1 MSPRRV
7 LAVTRRIVDLFR
19 HDHRSLAL
27 VVVAPLVVTAL
38 LGWVVRGSASGPVR
52 LLVVDADDGPA
63 GARLVA
69 ALETAAADG
78 SVSVIDGGD
87 DPAVVADRLVDGE
100 ADVALVV
107 PEDFSAGLLAGRGP
121 TLRLV
126 TAGLDPAGEGGASG
140 AVVELLGRAVR
151 TLLPESAGVR
161 LPNLERSTLYL
172 PVDADVLD
180 AIAHPDWT
188 DPRRAEHTLALAA
201 ILDAIAPVFLGYFAY
216 FFVFILTG
224 ISFLR
229 ERLGGTLERLLAT
242 PVTRGEIVL
251 GYSLGFGV
259 FATLQV
265 VLLTT
270 FVLLHWEVPAI
281 GPVPAFVVGLDVPSA
296 GSPVLA
302 FAFALA
308 LAVGAVSLGIFLS
321 TFARTEFQI
330 LQFIPI
336 VIVPQGLLG
345 GIFWPVDR
353 LPDLLRPIAQLM
365 PLTYA
370 VEGLRAVMIRGAG
383 LGDAVVLRDLAVLLG
398 VALLFVV
405 LAARTIRREIA

>member
-7 LAVTRRIVDLFR
+7 LAVTRRIVELFR

-27 VVVAPLVVTAL
+27 VVVAPLLVTAL
-38 LGWVVRGSASGPVR
+38 LGWVVRGSAEGQVR
-52 LLVVDADDGPA
+52 LLVVDADRGPT
-63 GARLVA
+63 GTQLVA
-69 ALETAAADG
+69 ALRAAAAG
-78 SVSVIDGGD
+78 GTVEVVDGGSD
-87 DPAVVADRLVDGE
+87 ASVVRARLAEGD

-107 PEDFSAGLLAGRGP
+107 PEGFTAALAGGGEP

-126 TAGLDPAGEGGASG
+126 TPGVDPAGEGGAAG
-140 AVVELLGRAVR
+140 AVVELLGRSVR
-151 TLLPESAGVR
+151 ALLPGGLGAR
-161 LPNLERSTLYL
+161 LPSLERSTVYL
-172 PVDADVLD
+172 PVDAD
-180 AIAHPDWT
+180 A
-188 DPRRAEHTLALAA
+188 
-201 ILDAIAPVFLGYFAY
+201 LDAIAPVFLGYFAY

-242 PVTRGEIVL
+242 PVTRAEIVL
-251 GYSLGFGV
+251 GYSLGFGI

-265 VLLTT
+265 VLLTG
-270 FVLLHWEVPAI
+270 FVLLHWEVPPI
-281 GPVPAFVVGLDVPSA
+281 GPLPAFVVGLDVPSA

-302 FAFALA
+302 FGFALA

-345 GIFWPVDR
+345 GIFWPVER
-353 LPDLLRPIAQLM
+353 LPDLLRPIAGVL

-383 LGDAVVLRDLAVLLG
+383 LDDPLVVRDLLVLLG
-398 VALLFVV
+398 VALLFVG

>member
-1 MSPRRV
+1 VSPRRV
-7 LAVTRRIVDLFR
+7 LAVTRRIVELFR

-27 VVVAPLVVTAL
+27 VVVAPLLVTAL
-38 LGWVVRGSASGPVR
+38 LGWVVRGSAEGQVR
-52 LLVVDADDGPA
+52 LLVVDADRGPA
-63 GARLVA
+63 GTQLVA
-69 ALETAAADG
+69 ALRAAAAGGTVEVVDG
-78 SVSVIDGGD
+78 GSDVSVVRARLAEGD
-87 DPAVVADRLVDGE
+87 

-107 PEDFSAGLLAGRGP
+107 PEGFTAALAGGGEP

-126 TAGLDPAGEGGASG
+126 TPGVDPAGEGGAAG
-140 AVVELLGRAVR
+140 AVVELLGRSVR
-151 TLLPESAGVR
+151 ALLPGGLGAR
-161 LPNLERSTLYL
+161 LPSLERSTVYL
-172 PVDADVLD
+172 PVDAD
-180 AIAHPDWT
+180 A
-188 DPRRAEHTLALAA
+188 
-201 ILDAIAPVFLGYFAY
+201 LDAIAPVFLGYFAY

-242 PVTRGEIVL
+242 PVTRAEIVL
-251 GYSLGFGV
+251 GYSLGFGI

-265 VLLTT
+265 VLLTG
-270 FVLLHWEVPAI
+270 FVLLHWEVPPI
-281 GPVPAFVVGLDVPSA
+281 GPLPAFVVGLDVPSA

-302 FAFALA
+302 FGFALA

-345 GIFWPVDR
+345 GIFWPVER
-353 LPDLLRPIAQLM
+353 LPDLLRPIAGVL

-383 LGDAVVLRDLAVLLG
+383 LDDPLVVRDLLVLLG
-398 VALLFVV
+398 VALLFVG

>member
-7 LAVTRRIVDLFR
+7 RAVTRRIVDLFR

-27 VVVAPLVVTAL
+27 VVVAPLVLTAL
-38 LGWVVRGSASGPVR
+38 LGWVVRGSAEGQVR
-52 LLVVDADDGPA
+52 LLVVDADGGA
-63 GARLVA
+63 AAARLVS
-69 ALETAAADG
+69 ALRDAAAG
-78 SVSVIDGGD
+78 GPVEVVDGGS
-87 DPAVVADRLVDGE
+87 DPAVVAERLRDGDV
-100 ADVALVV
+100 DVALVV
-107 PEDFSAGLLAGRGP
+107 PAGFTAALLGRGSGGGAGGAPP

-126 TAGLDPAGEGGASG
+126 TPGVDPAGEGGAAG
-140 AVVELLGRAVR
+140 AVVELLGRTVR
-151 TLLPESAGVR
+151 DLLPAGLGDR
-161 LPNLERSTLYL
+161 LPNIERSSVYL
-172 PVDADVLD
+172 PVDADV
-180 AIAHPDWT
+180 
-188 DPRRAEHTLALAA
+188 
-201 ILDAIAPVFLGYFAY
+201 LDAIAPVFLGYFAY

-251 GYSLGFGV
+251 GYSLGFGI

-265 VLLTT
+265 VLLTA
-270 FVLLHWEVPAI
+270 FVLLHWEVPAL
-281 GPVPAFVVGLDVPSA
+281 GPLPSFVVGLDVPSA
-296 GSPVLA
+296 GSPLLA
-302 FAFALA
+302 FGFALA

-330 LQFIPI
+330 LQFIPV

-345 GIFWPVDR
+345 GIFWPIDR
-353 LPDLLRPIAQLM
+353 LPDVLRPIAQLM

-383 LGDAVVLRDLAVLLG
+383 LEDPTVARDLLVLVG

>member
-38 LGWVVRGSASGPVR
+38 LGWVVRGSEAGAVR
-52 LLVVDADDGPA
+52 LLVVDADRGPV
-63 GARLVA
+63 GEQLVA
-69 ALETAAADG
+69 ALESAAA
-78 SVSVIDGGD
+78 GGTVEIVEGGAEAAGVD
-87 DPAVVADRLVDGE
+87 ARLADGE

-107 PEDFSAGLLAGRGP
+107 PEDFSAALLAGRGP
-121 TLRLV
+121 TLQLV
-126 TAGLDPAGEGGASG
+126 TAGVDPAGEGGAAG
-140 AVVELLGRAVR
+140 AVVELLGRSFR
-151 TLLPESAGVR
+151 TLLPEGAGSR
-161 LPNLERSTLYL
+161 LPNLERSTVYL
-172 PVDADVLD
+172 PVDAD
-180 AIAHPDWT
+180 A
-188 DPRRAEHTLALAA
+188 
-201 ILDAIAPVFLGYFAY
+201 LDAIAPVFLGYFAY

-242 PVTRGEIVL
+242 PVTRAEIVT
-251 GYSLGFGV
+251 GYSLGFGL

-265 VLLTT
+265 VLLTA
-270 FVLLHWEVPAI
+270 FVLLHWQVPAL
-281 GPVPAFVVGLDVPSA
+281 GPIPAFVVGLDVPSA
-296 GSPVLA
+296 GSPILA
-302 FAFALA
+302 FVLALA

-345 GIFWPVDR
+345 GIFWPIDR
-353 LPDLLRPIAQLM
+353 LPDLLRPIAQLL

-383 LGDAVVLRDLAVLLG
+383 LDDPVVLRDLAVLFG

>member
-1 MSPRRV
+1 VSPRRV
-7 LAVTRRIVDLFR
+7 LAVTRRIVELFR

-27 VVVAPLVVTAL
+27 VVVAPLLVTAL
-38 LGWVVRGSASGPVR
+38 LGWVVRGSAEGQVR
-52 LLVVDADDGPA
+52 LLVVDADRGPA
-63 GARLVA
+63 GTQLVA
-69 ALETAAADG
+69 ALRAAAAG
-78 SVSVIDGGD
+78 GTVEVVDGGSD
-87 DPAVVADRLVDGE
+87 ASVVRARLAEGD

-107 PEDFSAGLLAGRGP
+107 PEGFTAALAGGGEP

-126 TAGLDPAGEGGASG
+126 TPGVDPAGEGGAAG
-140 AVVELLGRAVR
+140 AVVELLGRSVR
-151 TLLPESAGVR
+151 ALLPGGLGAR
-161 LPNLERSTLYL
+161 LPSLERSTVYL
-172 PVDADVLD
+172 PVDAD
-180 AIAHPDWT
+180 A
-188 DPRRAEHTLALAA
+188 
-201 ILDAIAPVFLGYFAY
+201 LDAIAPVFLGYFAY

-242 PVTRGEIVL
+242 PVTRAEIVL
-251 GYSLGFGV
+251 GYSLGFGI

-265 VLLTT
+265 VLLTG
-270 FVLLHWEVPAI
+270 FVLLHWEVPPI
-281 GPVPAFVVGLDVPSA
+281 GPLPAFVVGLDVPSA

-302 FAFALA
+302 FGFALA

-345 GIFWPVDR
+345 GIFWPVER
-353 LPDLLRPIAQLM
+353 LPDLLRPIAGVL

-383 LGDAVVLRDLAVLLG
+383 LDDPLVVRDLLVLLG
-398 VALLFVV
+398 VALLFVG

>member
-172 PVDADVLD
+172 PVDADV
-180 AIAHPDWT
+180 
-188 DPRRAEHTLALAA
+188 
-201 ILDAIAPVFLGYFAY
+201 LDAIAPVFLGYFAY

>member
-38 LGWVVRGSASGPVR
+38 LGWVVRGSESGTVR
-52 LLVVDADDGPA
+52 LLVVDADTGPA
-63 GARLVA
+63 GAQLVA
-69 ALETAAADG
+69 AIEGAAVGTSVEVVEGGSDPAAVDDRLADG
-78 SVSVIDGGD
+78 D
-87 DPAVVADRLVDGE
+87 

-107 PEDFSAGLLAGRGP
+107 PDDFSAALLAGQGP

-126 TAGLDPAGEGGASG
+126 TAGVDPAGEGGAAG
-140 AVVELLGRAVR
+140 AVVELLGRSLR
-151 TLLPESAGVR
+151 TLLPDGVGSR
-161 LPNLERSTLYL
+161 LPNLERSTIYL
-172 PVDADVLD
+172 PVDAD
-180 AIAHPDWT
+180 A
-188 DPRRAEHTLALAA
+188 
-201 ILDAIAPVFLGYFAY
+201 LDAIAPVFLGYFAY

-242 PVTRGEIVL
+242 PVTRAEIVA
-251 GYSLGFGV
+251 GYSLGFGI

-265 VLLTT
+265 VLLTG
-270 FVLLHWEVPAI
+270 FVLLHWEIPAL
-281 GPVPAFVVGLDVPSA
+281 GPIPAFVVGLDVPSA
-296 GSPVLA
+296 GSPILA
-302 FAFALA
+302 FVLALA

-345 GIFWPVDR
+345 GIFWPIDR
-353 LPDLLRPIAQLM
+353 LPDLLRPIAQLL

-383 LGDAVVLRDLAVLLG
+383 LDDPVVLRDLAILVA
-398 VALLFVV
+398 VALLFVA

>member
-38 LGWVVRGSASGPVR
+38 LGWVVRGSESGTVR
-52 LLVVDADDGPA
+52 LLVVDTDPGPA
-63 GARLVA
+63 GGQLVTA
-69 ALETAAADG
+69 IEGAAAG
-78 SVSVIDGGD
+78 SSVEVVEGGS
-87 DPAVVADRLVDGE
+87 DPAAVEERLADGDV
-100 ADVALVV
+100 DVALVV
-107 PEDFSAGLLAGRGP
+107 PDDFSAALLAGRGP

-126 TAGLDPAGEGGASG
+126 TAGVDPAGEGGAAG
-140 AVVELLGRAVR
+140 AVVELLGRSLR
-151 TLLPESAGVR
+151 TLLPDGVGSR
-161 LPNLERSTLYL
+161 LPNLERSTIYL
-172 PVDADVLD
+172 PVDAD
-180 AIAHPDWT
+180 A
-188 DPRRAEHTLALAA
+188 
-201 ILDAIAPVFLGYFAY
+201 LDAIAPVFLGYFAY

-242 PVTRGEIVL
+242 PVTRAEIVT
-251 GYSLGFGV
+251 GYSLGFGI

-265 VLLTT
+265 VLLTA
-270 FVLLHWEVPAI
+270 FVLLHWEIPAL
-281 GPVPAFVVGLDVPSA
+281 GPIPAFVVGLDVPSA
-296 GSPVLA
+296 GSPILA
-302 FAFALA
+302 FLLALA

-345 GIFWPVDR
+345 GIFWPIDR
-353 LPDLLRPIAQLM
+353 LPDLLRPIAQVL

-383 LGDAVVLRDLAVLLG
+383 LDDPVVLRDLAILVA
-398 VALLFVV
+398 VALLFVA

>member
-7 LAVTRRIVDLFR
+7 AAVTRRIVDLFR
-19 HDHRSLAL
+19 HDHRSLVL
-27 VVVAPLVVTAL
+27 VIVVPLVVTAL
-38 LGWVVRGSASGPVR
+38 LGWVVRGSEAGTIR
-52 LLVVDADDGPA
+52 LLVVDADVGL
-63 GARLVA
+63 GGRQLVA
-69 ALETAAADG
+69 ALASASTGG
-78 SVSVIDGGD
+78 SVVVVEGGA
-87 DPAVVADRLVDGE
+87 DPAGVARRLAEGE
-100 ADVALVV
+100 VDVALVV
-107 PEDFSAGLLAGRGP
+107 PHDFSAALVAGRGP

-126 TAGLDPAGEGGASG
+126 TAGVDPAGEGSAAGT
-140 AVVELLGRAVR
+140 VVELLGRALR
-151 TLLPESAGVR
+151 SLLPEGAGSR
-161 LPNLERSTLYL
+161 LPNLERSTVYL
-172 PVDADVLD
+172 PVDAD
-180 AIAHPDWT
+180 A
-188 DPRRAEHTLALAA
+188 
-201 ILDAIAPVFLGYFAY
+201 LDAIAPVFLGYFAY

-242 PVTRGEIVL
+242 PVTRAEIVL
-251 GYSLGFGV
+251 GYSLGFGL

-265 VLLTT
+265 VLLTA
-270 FVLLHWEVPAI
+270 FVLLHWEVPAL

-296 GSPVLA
+296 GSPILA
-302 FAFALA
+302 FLLALV

-345 GIFWPVDR
+345 GIFWPIDR
-353 LPDLLRPIAQLM
+353 LPELLQPIARLL

-383 LGDAVVLRDLAVLLG
+383 LGDPVVLRDMAVLSG

>member
-7 LAVTRRIVDLFR
+7 LAVTRRIVELFR

-27 VVVAPLVVTAL
+27 VVVAPLLVTAL
-38 LGWVVRGSASGPVR
+38 LGWVVRGSAEGQVR
-52 LLVVDADDGPA
+52 LLVVDADRGPA
-63 GARLVA
+63 GTQLVA
-69 ALETAAADG
+69 ALRAAAAGGTVEVVDG
-78 SVSVIDGGD
+78 GSDVSVVRARLAEGD
-87 DPAVVADRLVDGE
+87 

-107 PEDFSAGLLAGRGP
+107 PEGFTAALAGGGEP

-126 TAGLDPAGEGGASG
+126 TPGVDPAGEGGAAG
-140 AVVELLGRAVR
+140 AVVELLGRSVR
-151 TLLPESAGVR
+151 ALLPGGLGAR
-161 LPNLERSTLYL
+161 LPSLERSTVYL
-172 PVDADVLD
+172 PVDAD
-180 AIAHPDWT
+180 A
-188 DPRRAEHTLALAA
+188 
-201 ILDAIAPVFLGYFAY
+201 LDAIAPVFLGYFAY

-242 PVTRGEIVL
+242 PVTRAEIVL
-251 GYSLGFGV
+251 GYSLGFGI

-265 VLLTT
+265 VLLTG
-270 FVLLHWEVPAI
+270 FVLLHWEVPPI
-281 GPVPAFVVGLDVPSA
+281 GPLPAFVVGLDVPSA

-302 FAFALA
+302 FGFALA

-345 GIFWPVDR
+345 GIFWPVER
-353 LPDLLRPIAQLM
+353 LPDLLRPIAGVL

-383 LGDAVVLRDLAVLLG
+383 LDDPLVVRDLLVLLG
-398 VALLFVV
+398 VALLFVG

>member
-7 LAVTRRIVDLFR
+7 GAVTRRIVDLFR

-38 LGWVVRGSASGPVR
+38 LGWVVRGSAEGPVR
-52 LLVVDADDGPA
+52 LLVVDADRGPA
-63 GARLVA
+63 GERLVA
-69 ALETAAADG
+69 ALGSAAADDN
-78 SVSVIDGGD
+78 VEIVPGGA
-87 DPAVVADRLVDGE
+87 DPGPVTERLAEGDV
-100 ADVALVV
+100 DVALVI
-107 PEDFSAGLLAGRGP
+107 PDGFTAALLGGGSRP

-126 TAGLDPAGEGGASG
+126 TPGVDPAGEGGAAG
-140 AVVELLGRAVR
+140 AVVELLGRSLES
-151 TLLPESAGVR
+151 LLSEGVGSR
-161 LPNLERSTLYL
+161 LPTLERATVYL
-172 PVDADVLD
+172 PVDADV
-180 AIAHPDWT
+180 
-188 DPRRAEHTLALAA
+188 
-201 ILDAIAPVFLGYFAY
+201 LDAIAPVFLGYFAY

-242 PVTRGEIVL
+242 PVTRAEIVL
-251 GYSLGFGV
+251 GYSLGFGI

-270 FVLLHWEVPAI
+270 FVLLHWEVPAL
-281 GPVPAFVVGLDVPSA
+281 GPLPAFVVGLDVPSA
-296 GSPVLA
+296 GSPILA
-302 FAFALA
+302 FVVALS

-345 GIFWPVDR
+345 GIFWPIDR
-353 LPDLLRPIAQLM
+353 LPDVLRPIAQLM

-370 VEGLRAVMIRGAG
+370 VEALRAVMIRGAG
-383 LGDAVVLRDLAVLLG
+383 LDDLLVVRDLVILLG
-398 VALLFVV
+398 VALLFVA

>member
-38 LGWVVRGSASGPVR
+38 LGWVVRGSEAGTVR
-52 LLVVDADDGPA
+52 LLVVDADAGPA
-63 GARLVA
+63 GARLVE
-69 ALETAAADG
+69 ALREAAAG
-78 SVSVIDGGD
+78 GPVEVLDGGT
-87 DPAVVADRLVDGE
+87 DPSVVAERLRDGD

-107 PEDFSAGLLAGRGP
+107 PAGFSAAILGAGAGSGEP
-121 TLRLV
+121 VIRLV
-126 TAGLDPAGEGGASG
+126 TPGVDPAGESGAAG
-140 AVVELLGRAVR
+140 AVVDLLGRSIR
-151 TLLPESAGVR
+151 MLLPGGAGAR
-161 LPNLERSTLYL
+161 LPSLERSTVYL
-172 PVDADVLD
+172 PVDAD
-180 AIAHPDWT
+180 A
-188 DPRRAEHTLALAA
+188 
-201 ILDAIAPVFLGYFAY
+201 LDAIAPVFLGYFAY
-216 FFVFILTG
+216 FFVFLLTG

-251 GYSLGFGV
+251 GYSLGFGI

-265 VLLTT
+265 VLLTA
-270 FVLLHWEVPAI
+270 FVLLHWEVPAL
-281 GPVPAFVVGLDVPSA
+281 GPIPAFVVGLDVPSA

-345 GIFWPVDR
+345 GIFWPIDR
-353 LPDLLRPIAQLM
+353 LPDVLRPIAQLM

-370 VEGLRAVMIRGAG
+370 VEGLRSVMIRGAG
-383 LGDAVVLRDLAVLLG
+383 LDDGVVLRDLLVLVG

>member
-38 LGWVVRGSASGPVR
+38 LGWVVRGSESGTVR
-52 LLVVDADDGPA
+52 LLVVDADTGPA
-63 GARLVA
+63 GAQLVA
-69 ALETAAADG
+69 AIEGAAAGTSVEVVEGG
-78 SVSVIDGGD
+78 S
-87 DPAVVADRLVDGE
+87 DPAVVDDRLADGD

-107 PEDFSAGLLAGRGP
+107 PDDFSAALISGQGP

-126 TAGLDPAGEGGASG
+126 TAGVDPAGEGGAAG
-140 AVVELLGRAVR
+140 AVVELLGRSLR
-151 TLLPESAGVR
+151 TLLPDGVGSR
-161 LPNLERSTLYL
+161 LPNLERSTIYL
-172 PVDADVLD
+172 PVDAD
-180 AIAHPDWT
+180 A
-188 DPRRAEHTLALAA
+188 
-201 ILDAIAPVFLGYFAY
+201 LDAIAPVFLGYFAY

-242 PVTRGEIVL
+242 PVTRAEIVT
-251 GYSLGFGV
+251 GYSLGFGI

-265 VLLTT
+265 VLLTA
-270 FVLLHWEVPAI
+270 FVLLHWEIPAL
-281 GPVPAFVVGLDVPSA
+281 GPIPAFVVGLDVPSA
-296 GSPVLA
+296 GSPILA
-302 FAFALA
+302 FVLALA

-345 GIFWPVDR
+345 GIFWPIDR
-353 LPDLLRPIAQLM
+353 LPDLLRPIAQLL

-383 LGDAVVLRDLAVLLG
+383 LDDPVVLRDLAILVAI
-398 VALLFVV
+398 ALLFVA

>member
-1 MSPRRV
+1 
-7 LAVTRRIVDLFR
+7 VTRRIVELFR

-27 VVVAPLVVTAL
+27 VVVAPLLVTAL
-38 LGWVVRGSASGPVR
+38 LGWVVRGSAEGQVR
-52 LLVVDADDGPA
+52 LLVVDADRGPA
-63 GARLVA
+63 GTQLVA
-69 ALETAAADG
+69 ALRAAAAG
-78 SVSVIDGGD
+78 GTVEVVDGGSD
-87 DPAVVADRLVDGE
+87 ASVVRARLVEGD

-107 PEDFSAGLLAGRGP
+107 PEGFTAALAGGGEP

-126 TAGLDPAGEGGASG
+126 TPGVDPAGEGGAAG
-140 AVVELLGRAVR
+140 AVVELLGRSVR
-151 TLLPESAGVR
+151 ALLPGGLGAR
-161 LPNLERSTLYL
+161 LPSLERSTVYL
-172 PVDADVLD
+172 PVDAD
-180 AIAHPDWT
+180 A
-188 DPRRAEHTLALAA
+188 
-201 ILDAIAPVFLGYFAY
+201 LDAIAPVFLGYFAY

-242 PVTRGEIVL
+242 PVTRAEIVL
-251 GYSLGFGV
+251 GYSLGFGI

-265 VLLTT
+265 VLLTG
-270 FVLLHWEVPAI
+270 FVLLHWEVPPI
-281 GPVPAFVVGLDVPSA
+281 GPLPAFVVGLDVPSA

-302 FAFALA
+302 FGFALA

-345 GIFWPVDR
+345 GIFWPVER
-353 LPDLLRPIAQLM
+353 LPDLLRPIAGVL

-383 LGDAVVLRDLAVLLG
+383 LDDPLVVRDLLVLLG
-398 VALLFVV
+398 VALLFVG

>member
-52 LLVVDADDGPA
+52 LLVVDADQGPA
-63 GARLVA
+63 GASFMA
-69 ALETAAADG
+69 ALEAAAANG
-78 SVSVIDGGD
+78 PVSVVDGGD
-87 DPAVVADRLVDGE
+87 DPTVVADRLVDRA

-107 PEDFSAGLLAGRGP
+107 PEDFSADLVAGRGP
-121 TLRLV
+121 ALRLV
-126 TAGLDPAGEGGASG
+126 TPGLDPAGEGSASG
-140 AVVELLGRAVR
+140 AVVELLGRAAR
-151 TLLPESAGVR
+151 TLLPESARVG
-161 LPNLERSTLYL
+161 LPSLERSSLYL

-180 AIAHPDWT
+180 A
-188 DPRRAEHTLALAA
+188 L
-201 ILDAIAPVFLGYFAY
+201 APVFLGYFAY

-242 PVTRGEIVL
+242 PVTRAEIVL

-259 FATLQV
+259 FATIQV

-270 FVLLHWEVPAI
+270 FVLLHWEVPAV
-281 GPVPAFVVGLDVPSA
+281 GPLPAFVVGLDVPSA

-302 FAFALA
+302 FLFALA

-336 VIVPQGLLG
+336 VIIPQGLLG
-345 GIFWPVDR
+345 GIFWPIDR
-353 LPDLLRPIAQLM
+353 LPELLRPIAQLM

-383 LGDAVVLRDLAVLLG
+383 LDDPAVLRDLAILVA
-398 VALLFVV
+398 VALLFVA

>member
-7 LAVTRRIVDLFR
+7 LAVTRRIVELFR

-27 VVVAPLVVTAL
+27 VVVAPLLVTAL
-38 LGWVVRGSASGPVR
+38 LGWVVRGSAEGQVR
-52 LLVVDADDGPA
+52 LLVVDADRGPA
-63 GARLVA
+63 GTQLVA
-69 ALETAAADG
+69 ALRAATAG
-78 SVSVIDGGD
+78 GTVEVVDGGSD
-87 DPAVVADRLVDGE
+87 ASVVRARLAEGD
-100 ADVALVV
+100 ADVALLV
-107 PEDFSAGLLAGRGP
+107 PEGFTAALASGGEP

-126 TAGLDPAGEGGASG
+126 TPGVDPAGEGGAAG
-140 AVVELLGRAVR
+140 AVVELLGRSVR
-151 TLLPESAGVR
+151 ALFPGGVGAR
-161 LPNLERSTLYL
+161 LPSLERSTVYL
-172 PVDADVLD
+172 PVDAD
-180 AIAHPDWT
+180 A
-188 DPRRAEHTLALAA
+188 
-201 ILDAIAPVFLGYFAY
+201 LDAIAPVFLGYFAY

-242 PVTRGEIVL
+242 PVTRAEIVL
-251 GYSLGFGV
+251 GYSLGFGI

-265 VLLTT
+265 VLLTS
-270 FVLLHWEVPAI
+270 FVLLHWEVPSM
-281 GPVPAFVVGLDVPSA
+281 GPLPAFVVGLDVPSA

-302 FAFALA
+302 FGFALA

-353 LPDLLRPIAQLM
+353 LPDLLRPIAGIL

-383 LGDAVVLRDLAVLLG
+383 IDDPLVVRDLLVLLG
-398 VALLFVV
+398 VALLFVG

>member
-38 LGWVVRGSASGPVR
+38 LGWVVRGSESGTVR
-52 LLVVDADDGPA
+52 LLVVDADTGPA
-63 GARLVA
+63 GAQLVA
-69 ALETAAADG
+69 AIEGAAAGTSVEVVEGG
-78 SVSVIDGGD
+78 S
-87 DPAVVADRLVDGE
+87 DPAVVDDRLADGD

-107 PEDFSAGLLAGRGP
+107 PDDFSAALISGRGP

-126 TAGLDPAGEGGASG
+126 TAGVDPAGEGGAAG
-140 AVVELLGRAVR
+140 AVVELLGRSLR
-151 TLLPESAGVR
+151 TLLPDGVGSR
-161 LPNLERSTLYL
+161 LPNLERSTIYL
-172 PVDADVLD
+172 PIDAD
-180 AIAHPDWT
+180 A
-188 DPRRAEHTLALAA
+188 
-201 ILDAIAPVFLGYFAY
+201 LDAIAPVFLGYFAY

-242 PVTRGEIVL
+242 PVTRAEIVT
-251 GYSLGFGV
+251 GYSLGFGI

-265 VLLTT
+265 VLLTA
-270 FVLLHWEVPAI
+270 FVLLHWEIPAL
-281 GPVPAFVVGLDVPSA
+281 GPIPAFVVGLDVPSA
-296 GSPVLA
+296 GSPILA
-302 FAFALA
+302 FVLALA

-345 GIFWPVDR
+345 GIFWPIDR
-353 LPDLLRPIAQLM
+353 LPDLLRPIAQLL

-383 LGDAVVLRDLAVLLG
+383 LDDPVVLRDLAILVAI
-398 VALLFVV
+398 ALLFVA

>member
-38 LGWVVRGSASGPVR
+38 LGWVVRGSAEGPIR
-52 LLVVDADDGPA
+52 LLVVDADRGPA
-63 GARLVA
+63 G
-69 ALETAAADG
+69 E
-78 SVSVIDGGD
+78 
-87 DPAVVADRLVDGE
+87 RLVDALRGAAVGGNVEIVADERDPRRVAERLAAGE
-100 ADVALVV
+100 VDVALVI
-107 PEDFSAGLLAGRGP
+107 PDGFTAALLGGSGGRP
-121 TLRLV
+121 MLRLV
-126 TAGLDPAGEGGASG
+126 TPGVDPAGEGGAAG
-140 AVVELLGRAVR
+140 GVVELLGRSLAS
-151 TLLPESAGVR
+151 LLPEGVGSR
-161 LPNLERSTLYL
+161 LPSLERATIYL
-172 PVDADVLD
+172 PVDAD
-180 AIAHPDWT
+180 A
-188 DPRRAEHTLALAA
+188 
-201 ILDAIAPVFLGYFAY
+201 LDAIAPVFLGYFAY

-242 PVTRGEIVL
+242 PVTRAEIVL
-251 GYSLGFGV
+251 GYSLGFGI

-270 FVLLHWEVPAI
+270 FVLLHWEVPAL
-281 GPVPAFVVGLDVPSA
+281 GPLPAFVVGLDVPSA
-296 GSPVLA
+296 GSPLLA
-302 FAFALA
+302 FVVALS

-345 GIFWPVDR
+345 GIFWPIDR
-353 LPDLLRPIAQLM
+353 LPDVLRPIAQLM

-370 VEGLRAVMIRGAG
+370 VEALRAVMIRGAG
-383 LGDAVVLRDLAVLLG
+383 LGDFVVLRDLLVLLG
-398 VALLFVV
+398 IALLFVA
-405 LAARTIRREIA
+405 LAARTIRREIG